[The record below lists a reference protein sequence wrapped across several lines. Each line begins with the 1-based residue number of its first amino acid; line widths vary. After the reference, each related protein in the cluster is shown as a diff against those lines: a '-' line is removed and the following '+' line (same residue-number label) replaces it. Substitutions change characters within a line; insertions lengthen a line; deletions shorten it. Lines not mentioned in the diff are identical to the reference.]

1 MKFEELMERYK
12 KGVATDE
19 EKQLVEQ
26 ELEKHEAIQ
35 EYLADIDLNLGTIW
49 NDNEQYKNES
59 TKIIKSVNSK
69 LWRVVFTSIGI
80 MIALIIGIFF
90 IISPLIDSLYYN
102 PLKVTVG
109 DVEND
114 IYFDMQAI
122 TELNYPGYT
131 LSSLIHVDRLG
142 FGEYNS
148 SYFRTNLFTEEISY
162 VNSKLERNWN
172 ITNHTSWSD
181 DRPFNS
187 ISIRIPHLTD
197 EKYLQEQKNRVMRHV
212 EQLSPVAYT
221 SSWLTFENDLTMEEM
236 HQLELKYPD
245 IYIAWVG
252 IRIASQ
258 DEMSHDLL
266 GFTTKSIKLTVDK
279 PDTEKFPAF
288 DYIEWLVN
296 PIGFDRE
303 ATRIEPRGY
312 ELHFKDLLKYTIDR
326 KDAINVLENR
336 PNRHEYYK
344 KALDYVEEYGVKS
357 YGVLAYSNAQNLIEL
372 VENEPILTLELS
384 QVLASKRYIY

>member
-131 LSSLIHVDRLG
+131 LSNLIHVDRLG
-142 FGEYNS
+142 FGKS
-148 SYFRTNLFTEEISY
+148 
-162 VNSKLERNWN
+162 
-172 ITNHTSWSD
+172 
-181 DRPFNS
+181 
-187 ISIRIPHLTD
+187 
-197 EKYLQEQKNRVMRHV
+197 VM
-212 EQLSPVAYT
+212 
-221 SSWLTFENDLTMEEM
+221 
-236 HQLELKYPD
+236 
-245 IYIAWVG
+245 
-252 IRIASQ
+252 
-258 DEMSHDLL
+258 
-266 GFTTKSIKLTVDK
+266 
-279 PDTEKFPAF
+279 
-288 DYIEWLVN
+288 
-296 PIGFDRE
+296 
-303 ATRIEPRGY
+303 
-312 ELHFKDLLKYTIDR
+312 
-326 KDAINVLENR
+326 
-336 PNRHEYYK
+336 
-344 KALDYVEEYGVKS
+344 
-357 YGVLAYSNAQNLIEL
+357 
-372 VENEPILTLELS
+372 
-384 QVLASKRYIY
+384 

>member
-1 MKFEELMERYK
+1 M
-12 KGVATDE
+12 
-19 EKQLVEQ
+19 
-26 ELEKHEAIQ
+26 
-35 EYLADIDLNLGTIW
+35 
-49 NDNEQYKNES
+49 
-59 TKIIKSVNSK
+59 
-69 LWRVVFTSIGI
+69 
-80 MIALIIGIFF
+80 
-90 IISPLIDSLYYN
+90 
-102 PLKVTVG
+102 
-109 DVEND
+109 
-114 IYFDMQAI
+114 
-122 TELNYPGYT
+122 
-131 LSSLIHVDRLG
+131 
-142 FGEYNS
+142 
-148 SYFRTNLFTEEISY
+148 
-162 VNSKLERNWN
+162 
-172 ITNHTSWSD
+172 
-181 DRPFNS
+181 
-187 ISIRIPHLTD
+187 TD

-221 SSWLTFENDLTMEEM
+221 SSWLTFENDLTMEEL

-372 VENEPILTLELS
+372 VENEPILTLES
-384 QVLASKRYIY
+384 SPVLASKRYIY

>member
-131 LSSLIHVDRLG
+131 LSNLIHVDRLG
-142 FGEYNS
+142 FGEYDI

-221 SSWLTFENDLTMEEM
+221 SSWLTFENDLTMEEL

>member
-131 LSSLIHVDRLG
+131 LSNLIHVDRLG
-142 FGEYNS
+142 FGEYNI